1 MQTHPAT
8 EQSALR
14 EYLAVI
20 RSRLWIIVV
29 AVLATTT
36 ASLLLTVRQ
45 APVYEASAD
54 VLLQPKISEQA
65 FGGRAGTGLTAS
77 ANADTEIQVM
87 QSGSVLDLVTR
98 ALGYSPTVTIAKLGT
113 TSVAR
118 ITASSGTAASATLDA
133 NTYASTYAESRR
145 QGTIDDLLAASTQL
159 QAKLADLDQELADA
173 NQPLDSLDAEI
184 ASTSDPKTRATLQTQ
199 RAAVV
204 SQLNGKTTS
213 IESRRATYADQL
225 DQLQVATNLTVTGGA
240 QVVSQAVEPSAPVSP
255 KPLRNGAIA
264 LGAGLILGLGL
275 AFLFDHLDDRIRGK
289 SDVERASGGLTVV
302 GLIPAV
308 PGWRDRT
315 YAELITID
323 LPNSAS
329 AEAYRSL
336 RTSLQFLGIERETKV
351 VQITSSTSGEG
362 KTTTVANLA
371 VALADAGKRVIVVDC
386 DLRRPRL
393 HTFFGLD
400 HELGITSVLLGDTAL
415 ADAVRP
421 APGENRLA
429 VLSSGPVP
437 PNPSELLA
445 LRRFSE
451 LIDAFKAESDYVLID
466 SPPVLPVADARV
478 ISAVADVTFLVVT
491 AERTSVGDVERSVE
505 ILRQVDA
512 PLIGTILNAI
522 PNTRRLGYR
531 YGYDYYYGYGAR
543 NSKSDGSA
551 GPPRQRRGLF
561 RRRRRSQPSRPSRL
575 PNDEVSAQEPASH
588 R

>member
-1 MQTHPAT
+1 
-8 EQSALR
+8 
-14 EYLAVI
+14 
-20 RSRLWIIVV
+20 IIVV
-29 AVLATTT
+29 AIVVTTLC
-36 ASLLLTVRQ
+36 SLLLTVRQ
-45 APVYEASAD
+45 ASTYEASAD

-65 FGGRAGTGLTAS
+65 FGGRSGSGLAS
-77 ANADTEIQVM
+77 ITDADTEIQVM
-87 QSGSVLDLVTR
+87 QSGSVLGLVTD
-98 ALGYSPTVTIAKLGT
+98 ALGHSPTVTITKLGAT
-113 TSVAR
+113 AVAR
-118 ITASSGTAASATLDA
+118 ITASAGSAESAAHDA
-133 NTYASTYAESRR
+133 NTYASTYVESRR

-159 QAKLADLDQELADA
+159 QSKLADLDRQLADL
-173 NQPLDSLDAEI
+173 NKPLDELDAEI

-199 RAAVV
+199 RAALV
-204 SQLNGKTTS
+204 SQLNGDSTS
-213 IESRRATYADQL
+213 IQSRRATYADQL

-240 QVVSQAVEPSAPVSP
+240 QVVSQAVEPSSPVSP
-255 KPLRNGAIA
+255 KPLRNGGIA
-264 LGAGLILGLGL
+264 LGMGLVMGLGL
-275 AFLFDHLDDRIRGK
+275 AFLFDHLDDRIHGK
-289 SDVERASGGLTVV
+289 VDVERASGGLTVV

-308 PGWRDRT
+308 PGWRDRSF
-315 YAELITID
+315 AELITID

-336 RTSLQFLGIERETKV
+336 RTSLQFLGLERETKV
-351 VQITSSTSGEG
+351 VQVTSSTSGEG

-386 DLRRPRL
+386 DLRRPRI

-400 HELGITSVLLGDTAL
+400 HDLGITSVLLGDTPL

-421 APGENRLA
+421 APGESRLA

-491 AERTSVGDVERSVE
+491 AERTSIADVQRSVE
-505 ILRQVDA
+505 ILHQVDA
-512 PLIGTILNAI
+512 PLAGTILNAI

-531 YGYDYYYGYGAR
+531 YGYDYYYGYG
-543 NSKSDGSA
+543 SKSAESGGSSKKS
-551 GPPRQRRGLF
+551 RKRRGLF
-561 RRRRRSQPSRPSRL
+561 GRRRNAAPQRL
-575 PNDEVSAQEPASH
+575 TVPPDEVSAQQPASY